1 MDTFGRSGKVPPLLD
16 AYGLNPETIVEKA
29 TVALQLKDN
38 MKG

>member
-16 AYGLNPETIVEKA
+16 AYGLNAETIIQKVEA
-29 TVALQLKDN
+29 ALHLKQS